1 MDDIKLR
8 EIKRCFRQT
17 MNADLTNSIK
27 AKGVVYRMN
36 FGVPAPRIKLIAEK
50 FDKNIEDAEYLWNED
65 VRESKMLATYLYPE
79 NTMDMATALRW
90 CSEVKYIEIAD
101 QLSKNLLMNLSFAL
115 DLANILIG
123 KTESV
128 EQYIGY
134 RLLIN
139 LIFLKHSEIQIN
151 EKLIASIK
159 KTLLSDKNYLQN
171 IVLNLTEKI
180 CESSDTNKSLFLD
193 EIKDMKDSDN
203 EKYRMFYDFVSTF
216 LEY

>member
-1 MDDIKLR
+1 
-8 EIKRCFRQT
+8 

-79 NTMDMATALRW
+79 NTMDMATAQRW